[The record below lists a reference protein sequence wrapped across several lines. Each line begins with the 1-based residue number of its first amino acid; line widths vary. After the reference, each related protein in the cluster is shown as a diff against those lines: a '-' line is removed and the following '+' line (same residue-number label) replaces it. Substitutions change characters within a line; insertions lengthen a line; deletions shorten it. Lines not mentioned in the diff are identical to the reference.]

1 MADGLELKRIV
12 DLVAQTDIDEGVY
25 TIIDSVSGA
34 VKKYPL
40 GSFICSVAPIFDATA
55 AYAAGA
61 YCNYNGQLYQ
71 FDEAHAAGAWTG
83 EDATAVI
90 LSQILGENGE
100 DISDL
105 QGDVSSLQTDM
116 AGKADAN
123 GNYPNMTAGNADQL
137 VSSVKIEDQVP
148 YQFRTSGGSAD
159 IGDREY
165 DKIVGGTVAW
175 NQLVKNGNFSNND
188 YGWQPQTGSKETL
201 TISNNVARVTIT
213 SIDDLNVYHP
223 ALGMTSNGYID
234 FISGHKY
241 LLSGC
246 IRSNIALT
254 SGAIRG
260 ASSVGLNSTAYVMDG
275 LNANTWGE
283 FNLFLSATSS
293 ATGGFYIGA
302 KNYSDFNVDDYLEFK
317 NIKIH
322 DLTQMFGSTI
332 ADYIYSLETANAGAG
347 VAWFKKLFPKPYYAY
362 DAGTLKSVEGLDSHD
377 MTGFN
382 QWDEEWESGYIN
394 TSTGAKVPD
403 TSKIRMKNPIPV
415 VPNTVYYY
423 KTPVAFYICCYDA
436 DMNFIGRVG
445 GSRDTTFTTPENCR
459 YIQAGF
465 EAAYGT
471 TYNHDICINLHWDG
485 ERDGEYEPYELNSYP
500 LDDSLTL
507 RGIPK
512 LDANNALYYDGDTY
526 EADGTVTRRYGIVDL
541 GTLTWVKAATPNDNW
556 RFFAALSIK
565 GSSVSTPGNLICSK
579 YPTVSANDTYDGVYG
594 ISNNANDGYV
604 LICDMNYTDQGVFKT
619 AMSGVYLVYELDTET
634 TEEAEP
640 FQNPQ
645 IVNDWGTEEYVTESI
660 VPVGHDTLY
669 QPNLRA
675 KLEMAPNSP
684 DGDGDYIVRQT
695 DGENFY
701 VPLEIPT
708 ELPAAPTTDGN
719 YKLRVSVSGG
729 TATYSWVS
737 DS

>member
-83 EDATAVI
+83 EDATAVT

-165 DKIVGGTVAW
+165 DKIVGGTIAW
-175 NQLVKNGNFSNND
+175 NQLVEDGNF
-188 YGWQPQTGSKETL
+188 TGTSKWKTENGTM
-201 TISNNVARVTIT
+201 SVANNVATLTPTFSSGGFSSISGDRVQMNAKAIPGHKCLMMVDVKSSAWAETGNAVVVTIAGLWFKT
-213 SIDDLNVYHP
+213 VDASNLNV
-223 ALGMTSNGYID
+223 NGWNTL
-234 FISGHKY
+234 F
-241 LLSGC
+241 
-246 IRSNIALT
+246 
-254 SGAIRG
+254 AIK
-260 ASSVGLNSTAYVMDG
+260 TIPD
-275 LNANTWGE
+275 
-283 FNLFLSATSS
+283 SAT
-293 ATGGFYIGA
+293 YIFPIVRKYYESTMG
-302 KNYSDFNVDDYLEFK
+302 DLEVRNFVCY
-317 NIKIH
+317 
-322 DLTQMFGSTI
+322 DLTAMFGSAITS
-332 ADYIYSLETANAGAG
+332 YIGDLEYATVGAG

-394 TSTGAKVPD
+394 VSNGLPVPD
-403 TSKIRMKNPIPV
+403 AGKIRMKNYMPV
-415 VPNTVYYY
+415 IPNTTYY
-423 KTPVAFYICCYDA
+423 KKSPDAFWNVYFDA
-436 DMNFIGRVG
+436 DKNYIGYGDAGVN
-445 GSRDTTFTTPENCR
+445 TTFTTPANAY
-459 YIQAGF
+459 YIRSGF
-465 EAAYGT
+465 ETVYGT

-485 ERDGEYEPYELNSYP
+485 ERDGEYEPYELHSYA

-541 GTLTWVKAATPNDNW
+541 GTLEWTKDTSGTYA
-556 RFFAALSIK
+556 RFAAEDNQLANK
-565 GSSVSTPGNLICSK
+565 WK
-579 YPTVSANDTYDGVYG
+579 PTDTYVRANGLFCTQYVPDRLAAGGGVDKG
-594 ISNNANDGYV
+594 ISGYQGSTSIYISDSV
-604 LICDMNYTDQGVFKT
+604 YASSTADQFKT
-619 AMSGVYLVYELDTET
+619 AMSGVYLVYELDTPT
-634 TEEAEP
+634 TETAEP
-640 FQNPQ
+640 YQSPQ
-645 IVNDWGTEEYVTESI
+645 IVDDFGTEEYVTTSI
-660 VPVGHDTLY
+660 VPVGHNTQY
-669 QPNLRA
+669 ANNLRA

-684 DGDGDYIVRQT
+684 DGNGDYIVRQT
-695 DGENFY
+695 DGINEY
-701 VPLEIPT
+701 VELVIPS

-729 TATYSWVS
+729 TATYSWVA

>member
-83 EDATAVI
+83 EDATAVT

-123 GNYPNMTAGNADQL
+123 GNYPNMTVGNADQL

-165 DKIVGGTVAW
+165 DKIVGGTIAW
-175 NQLVKNGNFSNND
+175 NQLLRDSVYREPFTVQSGESAFHYFTTADTAN
-188 YGWQPQTGSKETL
+188 
-201 TISNNVARVTIT
+201 RV
-213 SIDDLNVYHP
+213 P
-223 ALGMTSNGYID
+223 
-234 FISGHKY
+234 FIEGHKY
-241 LLSGC
+241 LFYWTQDNTMT
-246 IRSNIALT
+246 SNVRNAPCFNDGDNHYPSFIGENARLTKGQYCWVFSASHTTTMGDLALWCHT
-254 SGAIRG
+254 PDVNVTYR
-260 ASSVGLNSTAYVMDG
+260 D
-275 LNANTWGE
+275 
-283 FNLFLSATSS
+283 FNL
-293 ATGGFYIGA
+293 I
-302 KNYSDFNVDDYLEFK
+302 
-317 NIKIH
+317 
-322 DLTQMFGSTI
+322 DLTAMFGSGI
-332 ADYIYSLETANAGAG
+332 ADYIYNL
-347 VAWFKKLFPKPYYAY
+347 
-362 DAGTLKSVEGLDSHD
+362 DASQEGSGFAKLKSWGFFAKGTYTRNFGELMSVSGLESHD

-382 QWDEEWESGYIN
+382 QWDEEWELGIYDL
-394 TSTGAKVPD
+394 TTGEKAANNECIRNKNLIPVLPD
-403 TSKIRMKNPIPV
+403 TRYCWNNGSSDVIRF
-415 VPNTVYYY
+415 VYYDASGNRCGSY
-423 KTPVAFYICCYDA
+423 GSTQTSPYVFVTPSDAYYFAFY
-436 DMNFIGRVG
+436 F
-445 GSRDTTFTTPENCR
+445 S
-459 YIQAGF
+459 
-465 EAAYGT
+465 GT
-471 TYNHDICINLHWDG
+471 TYNNDLCINLHWDG
-485 ERDGEYEPYELNSYP
+485 ERDGEYEPYELHSYA

-526 EADGTVTRRYGIVDL
+526 ESDGTVTRKYGIVDL
-541 GTLTWVKAATPNDNW
+541 GTLEWTKDTSGTYA
-556 RFFAALSIK
+556 RFAAEDNQLANK
-565 GSSVSTPGNLICSK
+565 WK
-579 YPTVSANDTYDGVYG
+579 PTDTYVRANGLFCAQYVPDRLAVGGGVDKG
-594 ISNNANDGYV
+594 ISGYQGSTSIYISDSV
-604 LICDMNYTDQGVFKT
+604 YASSTADQFKT
-619 AMSGVYLVYELDTET
+619 AMSGVYLVYELATPT
-634 TEEAEP
+634 TEEADP